1 MTKEEIFEGNK
12 FIVQFMEVDKKI
24 LSAGYIHSWS
34 DPPFYYTTEN
44 SKEKVIHNIIKYSK
58 YHSSY
63 DWLMPVLRKILDIT
77 FSDEDKETS
86 DSSYFYDIRDCL
98 PDIDST
104 YRAIVDFIKLYNTK
118 KDA

>member
-1 MTKEEIFEGNK
+1 MVEQEISEGNK
-12 FIVQFMEVDKKI
+12 LIAEFMELKPTEWGGMYSISQDHCTCRENTPEMA
-24 LSAGYIHSWS
+24 LSGFASIA
-34 DPPFYYTTEN
+34 
-44 SKEKVIHNIIKYSK
+44 K
-58 YHSSY
+58 YHDSW

-77 FSDEDKETS
+77 FLDEDKETS